1 MRLVA
6 VVVALVACVHAGL
19 WALSE
24 KRVPA
29 PDIHGPLASVSYG
42 KHPDKQVGIAEI
54 RSDLDMLAPHT
65 RAVRTYSSTQGLQNV
80 PQLAAQAGL
89 RVTAGAWLGG
99 SLDDAEWQGNLP
111 DASNGKRYRERVAAR
126 ARNSAELAAIIDIAR
141 KNSNIDGL
149 VLANEAIYRGET
161 ILFDN
166 ETLSPEEVSLVRA
179 AAQVSKAEETRVKER
194 INVGRL
200 IKAIR
205 DVKRQVSVPV
215 TTGEIW
221 SVWRDHPEL
230 VAAVDYIAVHIL
242 PYWEGAPDQSA
253 VDAAIGGYNQLRQMY
268 PGKRIVIAEFGW
280 PSAGY
285 NFKLAQPGHFE
296 QAHVIRDFIARANAM
311 GIDYNIIEAFDQP
324 WKISEG
330 SVGAY
335 WGLFND
341 SLKQKFSWTG
351 AITDPDFR
359 KLALIAVLL
368 GVLFSLPLVTMSVTL
383 TESLVLATAAHV
395 VGAWFAAVFAFWN
408 GHYFVWGEAF
418 ALGLGVVLL
427 VPLVLIAM
435 TRIEEIAAIAFG
447 RKPRRLLQV
456 ASPSLVPDAQAG
468 YAPKVSIHIPAY
480 KEEPE
485 MLKATLDA
493 VAGLNYPNFECIVI
507 INNTPDPFYWQPIEA
522 HCKALGER
530 FIFLRED
537 KVEGFKAG
545 ALRIA
550 LEKTA
555 PDAEIIGL
563 IDADYVVAPSW
574 LSDLVPVFADPKV
587 GLVQAPQEHRDG
599 DRTLMHYA
607 MAGEYAGFFDI
618 GMVERNEKNAIVV
631 HGTMCLMRR
640 AALEAA
646 GNWSSDTICEDTD
659 LGLTMLELGWSTHYT
674 NRRYGFG
681 LLPDTFAAYKKQRH
695 RWAYGGCQIVKKHW
709 RRFLPGVSSLNREQK
724 RAFLFG
730 WMSWL
735 GAEALGVLVAMA
747 NLVWVPVV
755 AFAEIGIPAKI
766 LTIPILASF
775 AVTILH
781 FSVLYRLRVAIPK
794 KQMFG
799 AVFAAMSVQLT
810 VALAVLDG
818 LIKDHLPFNRT
829 AKGNRARKPVQFDGF
844 WELVLGSLLII
855 GAIVLVANNPL
866 QITEIYLFAI
876 VLVVQSLPFLSAAAI
891 AAIEGRR
898 INEFAF
904 WTALRPQ
911 VLAVLRR
918 RPAVIAAQAP
928 SIASAIA
935 EVQAAGP
942 VDKQAETVQ

>member
-24 KRVPA
+24 KRIPA
-29 PDIHGPLASVSYG
+29 PNIDGPLASVSYG
-42 KHPDKQVGIAEI
+42 KHPDKQVSASEI
-54 RSDLDMLAPHT
+54 QTDLNMLAPHT
-65 RAVRTYSSTQGLQNV
+65 RAVRTYSSTKGLEMV
-80 PQLAAQAGL
+80 PRIAAQSAL

-99 SLDDAEWQGNLP
+99 SLDDAEWQGKGP
-111 DASNGKRYRERVAAR
+111 DASNGRRYRERMASR
-126 ARNSAELAAIIDIAR
+126 ARNTAEMNSVVDLAR
-141 KNSNIDGL
+141 RNSNIEGL

-161 ILFDN
+161 IMFDN
-166 ETLSPEEVSLVRA
+166 ETLSPEEVEMARA
-179 AAQVSKAEETRVKER
+179 AALVSKAEETRVKEK

-205 DVKRQVSVPV
+205 EVKRQVSVPV

-242 PYWEGAPDQSA
+242 PYWEGAPDHSA
-253 VDAAIGGYNQLRQMY
+253 VDAAIGGYHQLRQMY

-285 NFKLAQPGHFE
+285 NFKLAQPGFFE
-296 QAHVIRDFIARANAM
+296 QAHVIRDFVARANAI
-311 GIDYNIIEAFDQP
+311 GIDYNIIEALDQP

-335 WGLFND
+335 WGLFNAAGE
-341 SLKQKFSWTG
+341 QKFSWTG

-359 KLALIAVLL
+359 KLAMVAILL
-368 GVLFSLPLVTMSVTL
+368 GVLFSLPLLAMSVTL
-383 TESLVLATAAHV
+383 TEAVVLTVAAHV
-395 VGAWFAAVFAFWN
+395 VAAWFAAVFAFWR

-427 VPLVLIAM
+427 IPLVLIAM

-456 ASPSLVPDAQAG
+456 SSPPLAPEAHSH
-468 YAPKVSIHIPAY
+468 APKVSIHIPAY

-493 VAGLNYPNFECIVI
+493 VAGLHYPNFECIVI
-507 INNTPDPFYWQPIEA
+507 INNTPDPFYWEPIEA
-522 HCKALGER
+522 HCKTLGER
-530 FIFLRED
+530 FKFLRED

-550 LEKTA
+550 LDHTA
-555 PDAEIIGL
+555 PDAEIIGI
-563 IDADYVVAPSW
+563 IDADYVVAPGW
-574 LSDLVPVFADPKV
+574 LSDLVPVFDDPKV

-599 DRTLMHYA
+599 DRTVMHYA

-659 LGLTMLELGWSTHYT
+659 LGLTMIELGWTTHYT

-681 LLPDTFAAYKKQRH
+681 LLPDTYGAYKKQRH

-709 RRFLPGVSSLNREQK
+709 RRFLPGVSSLTREQK

-735 GAEALGVLVAMA
+735 GAEALGVVVAIA
-747 NLVWVPVV
+747 NLIWVPVV

-775 AVTILH
+775 AVTLLH

-794 KQMFG
+794 KQMLG

-810 VALAVLDG
+810 VAHAVMDG

-855 GAIVLVANNPL
+855 GAIVLIANNPL
-866 QITEIYLFAI
+866 HITEIYLFAV

-891 AAIEGRR
+891 AAIEGSR

-904 WTALRPQ
+904 WTSLQPNAL
-911 VLAVLRR
+911 AMLRR
-918 RPAVIAAQAP
+918 RPAGIASQAP
-928 SIASAIA
+928 VMANAIA
-935 EVQAAGP
+935 EVQAAAPGE
-942 VDKQAETVQ
+942 KQPETVQ

>member
-24 KRVPA
+24 KRIPA
-29 PDIHGPLASVSYG
+29 PNIEGPLASVSYG
-42 KHPDKQVGIAEI
+42 KHPDQQVSASEI
-54 RSDLDMLAPHT
+54 RADLNMLAPYT
-65 RAVRTYSSTQGLQNV
+65 RAVRTYSSTKGLDLV
-80 PQLAAQAGL
+80 PQIAAQSGL
-89 RVTAGAWLGG
+89 RVTVGAWLGG
-99 SLDDAEWQGNLP
+99 SLDDAEWQGKGP
-111 DASNGKRYRERVAAR
+111 DASNGRRYRERMAAR
-126 ARNSAELAAIIDIAR
+126 ARNTAELSAVVELAR
-141 KNSNIDGL
+141 RNSNIDGL

-166 ETLSPEEVSLVRA
+166 ETLSPEEVELARA
-179 AAQVSKAEETRVKER
+179 AALVSKAEETRVKER

-205 DVKRQVSVPV
+205 EAKRQVSVPV

-285 NFKLAQPGHFE
+285 NFKLAHPGYFE
-296 QAHVIRDFIARANAM
+296 QAHVIRDFVSRANAA
-311 GIDYNIIEAFDQP
+311 GIDYNIIEALDQP

-335 WGLFND
+335 WGLFNAAGQ
-341 SLKQKFSWTG
+341 QKFSWTG
-351 AITDPDFR
+351 PITDPDFR
-359 KLALIAVLL
+359 KLAILAVLL
-368 GVLFSLPLVTMSVTL
+368 GVLFSLPLLAMSVTI
-383 TESLVLATAAHV
+383 TEAAVLAVAAHV
-395 VGAWFAAVFAFWN
+395 VAAWFAAVFAFWR

-456 ASPSLVPDAQAG
+456 ASPPLAPDTPVH
-468 YAPKVSIHIPAY
+468 APKVSIHIPAY

-493 VAGLNYPNFECIVI
+493 VAGLHYPNFECIVI
-507 INNTPDPFYWQPIEA
+507 INNTPDPFYWEPIEA
-522 HCKALGER
+522 HCKTLGER
-530 FIFLRED
+530 FKFLRED

-550 LEKTA
+550 LQHTA
-555 PDAEIIGL
+555 PDAEIIGI

-599 DRTLMHYA
+599 DRTVMHYA

-618 GMVERNEKNAIVV
+618 GMVERNEKNAIIV

-681 LLPDTFAAYKKQRH
+681 LLPDTYGAYKKQRH

-735 GAEALGVLVAMA
+735 GAEALGVVVALA
-747 NLVWVPVV
+747 NLIWVPVV

-775 AVTILH
+775 AVTLLH
-781 FSVLYRLRVAIPK
+781 FGVLYRLRVAIPK
-794 KQMFG
+794 KQMLG

-810 VALAVLDG
+810 VAQAVMDG

-844 WELVLGSLLII
+844 WELILGSLLII

-866 QITEIYLFAI
+866 HITEIYLFAI

-898 INEFAF
+898 VNEFAF
-904 WTALRPQ
+904 WTGLQPK
-911 VLAVLRR
+911 VLAALRR
-918 RPAVIAAQAP
+918 RPAEIAVQSPVIAN
-928 SIASAIA
+928 AIA
-935 EVQAAGP
+935 EVQAAAPG
-942 VDKQAETVQ
+942 DKQPETVQ

>member
-24 KRVPA
+24 NRVPA
-29 PDIHGPLASVSYG
+29 PDIEGPLASVSYG
-42 KHPDKQVGIAEI
+42 KQPDKTVGISEI
-54 RSDLDMLAPHT
+54 RSDLNMLAPHT
-65 RAVRTYSSTQGLQNV
+65 RAIRTYSSTKGLELV
-80 PQLAAQAGL
+80 PQVAAQTGL

-99 SLDDAEWQGNLP
+99 ALDSAEWQGKGP
-111 DASNGKRYRERVAAR
+111 DATNGRRYRERLADR
-126 ARNSAELAAIIDIAR
+126 ARNTAELNAVIDIAR
-141 KNSNIDGL
+141 RNSNLDGL

-166 ETLSPEEVSLVRA
+166 EVLSPEEVELARA
-179 AAQVSKAEETRVKER
+179 AGQVSKAEETRVKER

-200 IKAIR
+200 IKVIR
-205 DVKRQVSVPV
+205 DVKRQVAVPV

-253 VDAAIGGYNQLRQMY
+253 VDAAIGGYHQLRQMY

-285 NFKLAQPGHFE
+285 NFKLAQPGYFE
-296 QAHVIRDFIARANAM
+296 QAHVIRDFVSKANAI
-311 GIDYNIIEAFDQP
+311 GIDYNIIEALDQP

-335 WGLFND
+335 WGLFN
-341 SLKQKFSWTG
+341 SAGQQKFAWSGT
-351 AITDPDFR
+351 ITDPDFR
-359 KLALIAVLL
+359 KLALLALL
-368 GVLFSLPLVTMSVTL
+368 MGVLFSLPLLAMSVTL
-383 TESLVLATAAHV
+383 IESAVLAVAAHV
-395 VGAWFAAVFAFWN
+395 VGAWFAGVFAFWK

-435 TRIEEIAAIAFG
+435 TKIEEIAAIAFG

-456 ASPSLVPDAQAG
+456 MSPPLAPDAQD

-507 INNTPDPFYWQPIEA
+507 INNTPDPFYWEPIEA

-530 FIFLRED
+530 FIFLRDD

-550 LEKTA
+550 LERTA
-555 PDAEIIGL
+555 PDAEIIGI
-563 IDADYVVAPSW
+563 IDADYVVAPGW

-599 DRTLMHYA
+599 DRSVMHYA
-607 MAGEYAGFFDI
+607 MAGEYSGFFDI

-640 AALEAA
+640 AALHAA

-659 LGLTMLELGWSTHYT
+659 LGLTMIELGWTTHYT

-681 LLPDTFAAYKKQRH
+681 LLPDTFGAYKKQRH

-730 WMSWL
+730 WLSWL
-735 GAEALGVLVAMA
+735 GAEALGVVVAIA
-747 NLVWVPVV
+747 NLIWVPVV
-755 AFAEIGIPAKI
+755 AFAEIGIPAKV

-781 FSVLYRLRVAIPK
+781 FTVLYRLRVAIPK
-794 KQMFG
+794 KQTLG
-799 AVFAAMSVQLT
+799 AVFAAMSLQLT
-810 VALAVLDG
+810 VAHAVVDG
-818 LIKDHLPFNRT
+818 LVKDHLPFKRT
-829 AKGNRARKPVQFDGF
+829 AKGNRSRKPVQFDGF

-866 QITEIYLFAI
+866 HITEIYLFAF
-876 VLVVQSLPFLSAAAI
+876 VLVVQSLPFLSGAML

-904 WTALRPQ
+904 WTGLQPQ
-911 VLAVLRR
+911 LITALRR
-918 RPAVIAAQAP
+918 RPAELAAQTP
-928 SIASAIA
+928 VIASAIA
-935 EVQAAGP
+935 EVQAASPGE
-942 VDKQAETVQ
+942 KQPETVQ

>member
-1 MRLVA
+1 
-6 VVVALVACVHAGL
+6 
-19 WALSE
+19 
-24 KRVPA
+24 
-29 PDIHGPLASVSYG
+29 
-42 KHPDKQVGIAEI
+42 
-54 RSDLDMLAPHT
+54 MLAPYT
-65 RAVRTYSSTQGLQNV
+65 RAIRTYSSTKGLDLV
-80 PQLAAQAGL
+80 PQIAAQAGL

-99 SLDDAEWQGNLP
+99 SLDDAEWQGKGP
-111 DASNGKRYRERVAAR
+111 DASDGRRYRERMAAR
-126 ARNSAELAAIIDIAR
+126 ARNTAELNAVIELAR
-141 KNSNIDGL
+141 RNSNIDGI

-161 ILFDN
+161 ILFGN
-166 ETLSPEEVSLVRA
+166 ETLSPEEVELVRA
-179 AAQVSKAEETRVKER
+179 AALVSKAEETRVKEK

-205 DVKRQVSVPV
+205 DTKRQVSVPV

-285 NFKLAQPGHFE
+285 NFKLAHPGYFE
-296 QAHVIRDFIARANAM
+296 QAHVIRDFVARANAI
-311 GIDYNIIEAFDQP
+311 GIDYNIIEALDQP

-335 WGLFND
+335 WGLFNAD
-341 SLKQKFSWTG
+341 GQQKFSWTG
-351 AITDPDFR
+351 PITDPDFR
-359 KLALIAVLL
+359 KLAILAVLL
-368 GVLFSLPLVTMSVTL
+368 GVLFSLPLLTMSATM
-383 TESLVLATAAHV
+383 TQAAVLAVAAHV
-395 VGAWFAAVFAFWN
+395 VAAWFAAVFAFWR

-418 ALGLGVVLL
+418 SLGLGVVLL

-456 ASPSLVPDAQAG
+456 ASPPLAPDAPG
-468 YAPKVSIHIPAY
+468 HAPKVSIHIPAY

-493 VAGLNYPNFECIVI
+493 VAGLHYPNFECIVI
-507 INNTPDPFYWQPIEA
+507 INNTPDPAYWEPIEA
-522 HCKALGER
+522 HCKLLGER
-530 FIFLRED
+530 FKFLRED

-550 LEKTA
+550 LEHTA
-555 PDAEIIGL
+555 PDAEIIGI

-599 DRTLMHYA
+599 DRTIMHYA

-618 GMVERNEKNAIVV
+618 GMVERNEKNAIIV

-640 AALEAA
+640 TALEAA

-659 LGLTMLELGWSTHYT
+659 LGLTMLELGWTTHYT

-681 LLPDTFAAYKKQRH
+681 LLPDTFGAYKKQRH

-735 GAEALGVLVAMA
+735 GAEALGVVVAIA
-747 NLVWVPVV
+747 NLVWVPFV
-755 AFAEIGIPAKI
+755 AFAEIGIPAKV

-775 AVTILH
+775 AVTLLH
-781 FSVLYRLRVAIPK
+781 FGVLYRLRVAIPK
-794 KQMFG
+794 KQMLG

-810 VALAVLDG
+810 VALAVMDG

-844 WELVLGSLLII
+844 WELVLGSLLVI
-855 GAIVLVANNPL
+855 GAVVLVANNPL
-866 QITEIYLFAI
+866 HITEIYLFAI

-904 WTALRPQ
+904 WTGLQPK
-911 VLAVLRR
+911 VLAALRR
-918 RPAVIAAQAP
+918 RPAGIAAQAP
-928 SIASAIA
+928 VIANAIA
-935 EVQAAGP
+935 EVQAAAPG
-942 VDKQAETVQ
+942 DKQPETVQ

>member
-24 KRVPA
+24 NKVPA
-29 PDIHGPLASVSYG
+29 PDIQGPLASVSYG
-42 KHPDKQVGIAEI
+42 KQPDKNVGLAEI
-54 RSDLDMLAPHT
+54 KSDLQLLAPHT
-65 RAVRTYSSTQGLQNV
+65 RAVRTYSSTKGLQNV
-80 PQLAAQAGL
+80 PQVAAQTGL

-99 SLDDAEWQGNLP
+99 SLDSSEWQGKGP
-111 DASNGKRYRERVAAR
+111 DATNGRRYRERMADR
-126 ARNSAELAAIIDIAR
+126 ARNTAELNAVIELAR
-141 KNSNIDGL
+141 RNSNLDGL

-166 ETLSPEEVSLVRA
+166 ETLSPEEVELARA

-253 VDAAIGGYNQLRQMY
+253 VDAAIGGYHQLRQMY

-285 NFKLAQPGHFE
+285 NFKLAQPGYFE
-296 QAHVIRDFIARANAM
+296 QAHIIRDFVARANAI
-311 GIDYNIIEAFDQP
+311 GIDYNIIEALDQP

-335 WGLFND
+335 WGLFN
-341 SLKQKFSWTG
+341 SAGQQKFAWSG
-351 AITDPDFR
+351 VITDPDFR
-359 KLALIAVLL
+359 KLALLALLL
-368 GVLFSLPLVTMSVTL
+368 GVLFSLPLLAMSITL
-383 TESLVLATAAHV
+383 TEATVLAVAAHV
-395 VGAWFAAVFAFWN
+395 VGAWFAGVFAFWK

-447 RKPRRLLQV
+447 RKPRRLLDV
-456 ASPSLVPDAQAG
+456 MSPPLAPDAQD

-507 INNTPDPFYWQPIEA
+507 INNTPDPFYWEPVEA
-522 HCKALGER
+522 HCKTLGER

-537 KVEGFKAG
+537 NVEGFKAG

-550 LEKTA
+550 LERTA
-555 PDAEIIGL
+555 PDAEIIGI
-563 IDADYVVAPSW
+563 IDADYVVAPGW
-574 LSDLVPVFADPKV
+574 LSDLVPVFVDPKV

-599 DRTLMHYA
+599 DRSVMHYA
-607 MAGEYAGFFDI
+607 MAGEYSGFFDI

-640 AALEAA
+640 AALHAA

-659 LGLTMLELGWSTHYT
+659 LGLTMLELGWTTHYT

-681 LLPDTFAAYKKQRH
+681 LLPDTFGAYKKQRH

-709 RRFLPGVSSLNREQK
+709 RRFLPGVSSLNRDQK
-724 RAFLFG
+724 RAFVFG
-730 WMSWL
+730 WLSWL
-735 GAEALGVLVAMA
+735 GAEALGVVVAMA
-747 NLVWVPVV
+747 NLIWVPVV
-755 AFAEIGIPAKI
+755 AFAEMGIPAKV

-781 FSVLYRLRVAIPK
+781 FTVLYRLRVAIPK
-794 KQMFG
+794 KQTLG
-799 AVFAAMSVQLT
+799 AVFAAMSLQLT
-810 VALAVLDG
+810 VAHAVVDG
-818 LIKDHLPFNRT
+818 LVKDHLPFKRT
-829 AKGNRARKPVQFDGF
+829 AKGNRARKPLQFDGF

-866 QITEIYLFAI
+866 HITEIYLFAV
-876 VLVVQSLPFLSAAAI
+876 VLVVQSLPFLSGALLAAV
-891 AAIEGRR
+891 EGRR

-904 WTALRPQ
+904 WTGLQPQ
-911 VLAVLRR
+911 VLAALRR
-918 RPAVIAAQAP
+918 RPSEIAAQAP
-928 SIASAIA
+928 VIANAIA
-935 EVQAAGP
+935 EVQVASPGE
-942 VDKQAETVQ
+942 KQPETVP

>member
-6 VVVALVACVHAGL
+6 VVVALVTCVHAGL

-24 KRVPA
+24 KRVSA
-29 PDIHGPLASVSYG
+29 PDIDGPLASVSYG
-42 KHPDKQVGIAEI
+42 KHPDKTVGISEI
-54 RSDLDMLAPHT
+54 RSDLQKLAPHT
-65 RAVRTYSSTQGLQNV
+65 RAIRTYSSTKGLEMV
-80 PQLAAQAGL
+80 PQIAASSGL

-99 SLDDAEWQGNLP
+99 SLDAAEWQGKGP
-111 DASNGKRYRERVAAR
+111 DATNGRRYRERMAER
-126 ARNSAELAAIIDIAR
+126 ARNTAELNAVIDIAR
-141 KNSNIDGL
+141 RNSNLDGL

-161 ILFDN
+161 IMFDN
-166 ETLSPEEVSLVRA
+166 ETLSPEEVELARA

-253 VDAAIGGYNQLRQMY
+253 VDAAIGGYHQLRQMY

-285 NFKLAQPGHFE
+285 NFKLAQPGYFE
-296 QAHVIRDFIARANAM
+296 QAHIIRDFVARANAI
-311 GIDYNIIEAFDQP
+311 GIDYNIIEALDQP

-335 WGLFND
+335 WGLFN
-341 SLKQKFSWTG
+341 STGEQKFAWSGT
-351 AITDPDFR
+351 ITDPEFR
-359 KLALIAVLL
+359 KLALLALLL
-368 GVLFSLPLVTMSVTL
+368 GVLFSLPLLAMSVTL
-383 TESLVLATAAHV
+383 TEAGVLAVAANV
-395 VGAWFAAVFAFWN
+395 VGAWFAGVFAFWN
-408 GHYFVWGEAF
+408 GHYFVWGEVV
-418 ALGLGVVLL
+418 ALGIGVVLL

-456 ASPSLVPDAQAG
+456 MSPPLAPEAQAD
-468 YAPKVSIHIPAY
+468 APKVSIHIPAY

-507 INNTPDPFYWQPIEA
+507 INNTPEPYYWEPVEE
-522 HCKALGER
+522 HCKTLGER

-550 LEKTA
+550 LERTA
-555 PDAEIIGL
+555 PDAEIIGI
-563 IDADYVVAPSW
+563 IDADYVVAPGW
-574 LSDLVPVFADPKV
+574 LSDLVPAFADPKV

-599 DRTLMHYA
+599 DRSIMHYA
-607 MAGEYAGFFDI
+607 MAGEYSGFFDI

-640 AALEAA
+640 AALHAA

-659 LGLTMLELGWSTHYT
+659 LGLTMLELGWTTHYT

-681 LLPDTFAAYKKQRH
+681 LLPDTFGAYKKQRH

-724 RAFLFG
+724 HAFLFG
-730 WMSWL
+730 WLSWM
-735 GAEALGVLVAMA
+735 GAEALGVVVALA
-747 NLVWVPVV
+747 NLLWVPVV
-755 AFAEIGIPAKI
+755 AFAEIGIPAKV

-781 FSVLYRLRVAIPK
+781 FAVLYRLRVAIPK
-794 KQMFG
+794 KQMLG
-799 AVFAAMSVQLT
+799 AVFAAMSLQLT
-810 VALAVLDG
+810 VAHAVVDG
-818 LIKDHLPFNRT
+818 LVKDHLPFKRT

-866 QITEIYLFAI
+866 HITEIYLFAF
-876 VLVVQSLPFLSAAAI
+876 VLVVQSLPFLSGAML

-904 WTALRPQ
+904 WNELQPQ
-911 VLAVLRR
+911 MLAALRR
-918 RPAVIAAQAP
+918 RPAAIAAQAP
-928 SIASAIA
+928 AIASAIA
-935 EVQAAGP
+935 EVQAAGQGE
-942 VDKQAETVQ
+942 KQPETVQ

>member
-24 KRVPA
+24 NRVPA
-29 PDIHGPLASVSYG
+29 PDIDGPLASVSYG
-42 KHPDKQVGIAEI
+42 KHPDKTVGLSEI
-54 RSDLDMLAPHT
+54 RSDLQMLAPHT
-65 RAVRTYSSTQGLQNV
+65 RAIRTYSSTKGLEMV
-80 PQLAAQAGL
+80 PQVAAQTGL

-99 SLDDAEWQGNLP
+99 SLDSSEWQGKGP
-111 DASNGKRYRERVAAR
+111 DATNGRRYRERMADR
-126 ARNSAELAAIIDIAR
+126 ARNTAELNAVIDLAR
-141 KNSNIDGL
+141 RNSNLDGL

-161 ILFDN
+161 ILFGN
-166 ETLSPEEVSLVRA
+166 EMLSPEEVELARA

-200 IKAIR
+200 IKVIR
-205 DVKRQVSVPV
+205 DVKRQVTVPV

-285 NFKLAQPGHFE
+285 NFKLAQPGYFE
-296 QAHVIRDFIARANAM
+296 QAHVIRDFVARANAI
-311 GIDYNIIEAFDQP
+311 GIDYNIIEALDQP

-335 WGLFND
+335 WGLFN
-341 SLKQKFSWTG
+341 SAGEQKFAWSG
-351 AITDPDFR
+351 VITDPDFR
-359 KLALIAVLL
+359 KLALLALLL
-368 GVLFSLPLVTMSVTL
+368 GVLFSLPLLAMSITL
-383 TESLVLATAAHV
+383 AEAAVLAVAAHV
-395 VGAWFAAVFAFWN
+395 VGAWFAGLFAFWK

-456 ASPSLVPDAQAG
+456 MSPPLAPEALA

-480 KEEPE
+480 KEEPD

-507 INNTPDPFYWQPIEA
+507 INNTPDPYYWEPVEA
-522 HCKALGER
+522 HCKTLGER

-550 LEKTA
+550 LDRTA
-555 PDAEIIGL
+555 PDAEIIGI
-563 IDADYVVAPSW
+563 IDADYVVAPGW
-574 LSDLVPVFADPKV
+574 LSDLVPVFVDPKV

-599 DRTLMHYA
+599 DRSVMHYA
-607 MAGEYAGFFDI
+607 MAGEYSGFFDI

-640 AALEAA
+640 TALHAA

-681 LLPDTFAAYKKQRH
+681 LLPDTFGAYKKQRH

-709 RRFLPGVSSLNREQK
+709 RRFLPGVSSLNQEQK

-730 WMSWL
+730 WLSWL
-735 GAEALGVLVAMA
+735 GAEALGVVVAIA
-747 NLVWVPVV
+747 NLIWVPVV
-755 AFAEIGIPAKI
+755 AFAEIGIPAKV
-766 LTIPILASF
+766 LTIPILAAF

-781 FSVLYRLRVAIPK
+781 FTVLYRLRVAIPK
-794 KQMFG
+794 KQTLG
-799 AVFAAMSVQLT
+799 AVFAAMSLQLT
-810 VALAVLDG
+810 VAHAVVDG
-818 LIKDHLPFNRT
+818 LVKDHLPFKRT

-866 QITEIYLFAI
+866 HITEIYLFAV
-876 VLVVQSLPFLSAAAI
+876 VLVVQSLPFLSGALL

-904 WTALRPQ
+904 WTALQPQ
-911 VLAVLRR
+911 VLAALRR
-918 RPAVIAAQAP
+918 RPAEIAAQAP
-928 SIASAIA
+928 VLAGAIA
-935 EVQAAGP
+935 EVQAAPGE
-942 VDKQAETVQ
+942 KQPETVQ

>member
-24 KRVPA
+24 KRVAA
-29 PDIHGPLASVSYG
+29 PDIEGPLASLSYG
-42 KHPDKQVGIAEI
+42 KHPDKHVSVAEI
-54 RSDLDMLAPHT
+54 RSDLTKLAPYT
-65 RAVRTYSSTQGLQNV
+65 RAIRTYSVTNGLEMV
-80 PQLAAQAGL
+80 PQIAAQSAL

-99 SLDDAEWQGNLP
+99 SLDAAEWQGLGP
-111 DASNGKRYRERVAAR
+111 DPSNARRYRERMASR
-126 ARNSAELAAIIDIAR
+126 ARNSAELAAAIEIAR
-141 KNSNIDGL
+141 RNSNIDGL

-161 ILFDN
+161 IMFDD
-166 ETLSPEEVSLVRA
+166 ETLSPEEVALVRA
-179 AAQVSKAEETRVKER
+179 AQQVSKAEETRVKER

-205 DVKRQVSVPV
+205 EAKRQVSVPV

-253 VDAAIGGYNQLRQMY
+253 VDAAIGGYHQLRQMY

-280 PSAGY
+280 PSNGY

-296 QAHVIRDFIARANAM
+296 QAHVIRDFVARANAI
-311 GIDYNIIEAFDQP
+311 GIDYNIIEALDQP

-341 SLKQKFSWTG
+341 ALQQKFAWTG
-351 AITDPDFR
+351 PIIDPEFR
-359 KLALIAVLL
+359 KLAILAVLL
-368 GVLFSLPLVTMSVTL
+368 GVLFSLPLLAMSVTL
-383 TESLVLATAAHV
+383 TESLVLAAAAHV
-395 VGAWFAAVFAFWN
+395 VGAWFAAVFAFWKS
-408 GHYFVWGEAF
+408 HYFVWGEAF
-418 ALGLGVVLL
+418 ALGLGVTLL
-427 VPLVLIAM
+427 VPLVLIALG
-435 TRIEEIAAIAFG
+435 RVEEIAAVAFG
-447 RKPRRLLQV
+447 RKPRRLLNV
-456 ASPSLVPDAQAG
+456 EAPPLAPEAQG
-468 YAPKVSIHIPAY
+468 YAPKVSIHVPAY

-507 INNTPDPFYWQPIEA
+507 INNTPDPYYWEPIEA
-522 HCKALGER
+522 HCRVLGER
-530 FIFLRED
+530 FKFLRED

-550 LEKTA
+550 LAHTA
-555 PDAEIIGL
+555 PDAEIIGI
-563 IDADYVVAPSW
+563 IDADYVVAPGW

-599 DRTLMHYA
+599 DRSLMHYS
-607 MAGEYAGFFDI
+607 MAGEYSGFFDI

-640 AALEAA
+640 EALAAA

-659 LGLTMLELGWSTHYT
+659 LGLTMLELGWTAHYT

-681 LLPDTFAAYKKQRH
+681 LLPDTFGAYKKQRH
-695 RWAYGGCQIVKKHW
+695 RWAYGGVQIVKKHW

-724 RAFLFG
+724 RAFLLG
-730 WMSWL
+730 WLNWL
-735 GAEALGVLVAMA
+735 GAEALGVLVAIF
-747 NLVWVPVV
+747 NLLWVPVV
-755 AFAEIGIPAKI
+755 AFAEIGIPSKI
-766 LTIPILASF
+766 LTIPILAAF

-781 FSVLYRLRVAIPK
+781 FSLLYRLRVAIPK
-794 KQMFG
+794 KQTVG
-799 AVFAAMSVQLT
+799 AVFAAMALQLT
-810 VALAVLDG
+810 VARAVADG
-818 LIKDHLPFNRT
+818 VIKDHLPFNRT
-829 AKGNRARKPVQFDGF
+829 AKGNRSRKPVQFDGF
-844 WELVLGSLLII
+844 WELILGSLLII
-855 GAIVLVANNPL
+855 GAIVLIANNPL

-876 VLVVQSLPFLSAAAI
+876 VLMVQSLPFLSAAGL

-904 WTALRPQ
+904 WNELQPRL
-911 VLAVLRR
+911 LAALRR
-918 RPAVIAAQAP
+918 RPAAISAQTPA
-928 SIASAIA
+928 IASAIA
-935 EVQAAGP
+935 DAQTSPAGE
-942 VDKQAETVQ
+942 KQPETVQ

>member
-19 WALSE
+19 WAFSE
-24 KRVPA
+24 KRIPA
-29 PDIHGPLASVSYG
+29 PDIEGPLASVSYG
-42 KHPDKQVGIAEI
+42 KHPDRQVSASEI
-54 RSDLDMLAPHT
+54 RSDLTMLAPYT
-65 RAVRTYSSTQGLQNV
+65 RAIRTYSSTKGLDLV
-80 PQLAAQAGL
+80 PQIAAQAGL

-99 SLDDAEWQGNLP
+99 SLDDAEWQGKGP
-111 DASNGKRYRERVAAR
+111 DASDGRRYRERMAAR
-126 ARNSAELAAIIDIAR
+126 ARNTAELNAVIELAR
-141 KNSNIDGL
+141 RNSNIDGI

-161 ILFDN
+161 ILFGN
-166 ETLSPEEVSLVRA
+166 ETLSPEEVELVRA
-179 AAQVSKAEETRVKER
+179 AALVSKAEETRVKEK

-205 DVKRQVSVPV
+205 DTKRQVSVPV

-285 NFKLAQPGHFE
+285 NFKLAHPGYFE
-296 QAHVIRDFIARANAM
+296 QAHVIRDFVARANAI
-311 GIDYNIIEAFDQP
+311 GIDYNIIEALDQP

-335 WGLFND
+335 WGLFNAD
-341 SLKQKFSWTG
+341 GQQKFSWTG
-351 AITDPDFR
+351 PITDPDFR
-359 KLALIAVLL
+359 KLAILAVLL
-368 GVLFSLPLVTMSVTL
+368 GVLFSLPLLTMSATM
-383 TESLVLATAAHV
+383 TQAAVLAVAAHV
-395 VGAWFAAVFAFWN
+395 VAAWFAAVFAFWR

-418 ALGLGVVLL
+418 SLGLGVVLL

-456 ASPSLVPDAQAG
+456 ASPPLAPDAPG
-468 YAPKVSIHIPAY
+468 HAPKVSIHIPAY

-493 VAGLNYPNFECIVI
+493 VAGLHYPNFECIVI
-507 INNTPDPFYWQPIEA
+507 INNTPDPAYWEPIEA
-522 HCKALGER
+522 HCKLLGER
-530 FIFLRED
+530 FKFLRED

-550 LEKTA
+550 LEHTA
-555 PDAEIIGL
+555 PDAEIIGI

-599 DRTLMHYA
+599 DRTIMHYA

-618 GMVERNEKNAIVV
+618 GMVERNEKNAIIV

-640 AALEAA
+640 TALEAA

-659 LGLTMLELGWSTHYT
+659 LGLTMLELGWTTHYT

-681 LLPDTFAAYKKQRH
+681 LLPDTFGAYKKQRH

-735 GAEALGVLVAMA
+735 GAEALGVVVAIA
-747 NLVWVPVV
+747 NLVWVPFV
-755 AFAEIGIPAKI
+755 AFAEIGIPAKV

-775 AVTILH
+775 AVTLLH
-781 FSVLYRLRVAIPK
+781 FGVLYRLRVAIPK
-794 KQMFG
+794 KQMLG

-810 VALAVLDG
+810 VALAVMDG

-844 WELVLGSLLII
+844 WELVLGSLLVI
-855 GAIVLVANNPL
+855 GAVVLVANNPL
-866 QITEIYLFAI
+866 HITEIYLFAI

-904 WTALRPQ
+904 WTGLQPK
-911 VLAVLRR
+911 VLAALRR
-918 RPAVIAAQAP
+918 RPAGIAAQAP
-928 SIASAIA
+928 VIANAIA
-935 EVQAAGP
+935 EVQAAAPG
-942 VDKQAETVQ
+942 DKQPETVQ